1 MALSSLG
8 STAPWSSGPQGLD
21 LGQTLTPHKLRLT
34 ASGGWGS
41 GQMRKREE
49 LWKSCGSAPLSQ
61 PGGVWVAWG
70 EWLLVGRDSILPVVV

>member
-8 STAPWSSGPQGLD
+8 STALWSSGPQGLD

-41 GQMRKREE
+41 GQICNREE
-49 LWKSCGSAPLSQ
+49 LWESCGGVPLSQ
-61 PGGVWVAWG
+61 PGG
-70 EWLLVGRDSILPVVV
+70 LGRLG